1 MIGSFGGFGGMG
13 LGALS
18 GLGGFAPTPAQI
30 QERLKASG
38 ITNVAPPAPVVA
50 PRPAPVVAPRPA
62 PVVAPRPAPVAPPPV
77 VAPRPAPAPAP
88 VAPAPVAPA
97 PVAPRPVSNVMSATP
112 GQISLPA
119 NFSIPNISDL
129 QNNPYLKKKREEQA
143 AKDAKLARLK
153 AEVDARNRAGAKAN
167 EEKAAKLPGANIS
180 AYYDALRAGEDPSKF
195 ADVLQKSLAE
205 QDYVSTGME
214 MAEAGAYGPVEDKYI
229 VPGGLTTEGLGEFKF
244 DKTLKDFEGYDFDYG
259 KISDK
264 NLKKFQEELMP
275 VMAPAVAQ
283 AQLEGKSYQNALI
296 QAYERSP
303 EVQEIYAKYDIA
315 PQRISRKYGSEYLY
329 DPFTFSEI
337 QTVDRSPGTSD
348 YVKAVG
354 LAIGTAALGGA
365 LVAPGASPLSAAATK
380 GLTSAGVTAA
390 TGGDPSDILKS
401 GLLGGVGGYA
411 EGLSNTAKAAET
423 AAKGAKAGSELAK
436 AAELARKTSDTF
448 NTVVKTGKFVDAAID
463 GNLGSI
469 AIAAFGDDFTKA
481 ALDKIDPDDK
491 FFSGLN
497 INKSD
502 LTKGLVKT
510 QMELAKGT
518 DFEDAL
524 LRGVG
529 EYIMEGGALG
539 PNNIKTPEFIKAI
552 GDVLQDAGRMI
563 DDTFLQPIKE
573 IAEPVIDVAK
583 DVGKAVDKKVFQPA
597 KEVVQEVTEP
607 VTKPL
612 VKGAKAVG
620 ETVGDVAG
628 VVGDVIEAL
637 PNPNLP
643 VDLPRKVGTPPFFP
657 VTPTSTPTP
666 TPTYAYTPGIIEE
679 RGAEL
684 FDLGEKQERKVDSV
698 EAYLASLAA
707 GGMANGGA
715 VRSSYGNLDE
725 LLRIVEGE

>member
-1 MIGSFGGFGGMG
+1 
-13 LGALS
+13 
-18 GLGGFAPTPAQI
+18 
-30 QERLKASG
+30 
-38 ITNVAPPAPVVA
+38 
-50 PRPAPVVAPRPA
+50 
-62 PVVAPRPAPVAPPPV
+62 
-77 VAPRPAPAPAP
+77 
-88 VAPAPVAPA
+88 
-97 PVAPRPVSNVMSATP
+97 MSAMP

-143 AKDAKLARLK
+143 AKDAKLAKLK

-205 QDYVSTGME
+205 QEYVSTGMD
-214 MAEAGAYGPVEDKYI
+214 MAEAGAYGTMVDDVYI

-244 DKTLKDFEGYDFDYG
+244 DKSLEDFKGYDFDYG
-259 KISDK
+259 DISDK

-303 EVQEIYAKYDIA
+303 EVQEIYAKYDIS
-315 PQRISRKYGSEYLY
+315 PQRVSRKYGSEYLY

-390 TGGDPSDILKS
+390 TGGDPGDILKS

-502 LTKGLVKT
+502 LAKGLVKT

-552 GDVLQDAGRMI
+552 GDVLQDAGRML
-563 DDTFLQPIKE
+563 DDTVFQPIKK

-583 DVGKAVDKKVFQPA
+583 DVGRAVDKKVLQPA

-620 ETVGDVAG
+620 EAVGDVAG
-628 VVGDVIEAL
+628 VAGDVIETL

-643 VDLPRKVGTPPFFP
+643 VDLPRVGTPPFFP
-657 VTPTSTPTP
+657 VTPTQTASRTPTP
-666 TPTYAYTPGIIEE
+666 SATRSTPRVIREYTPDVAQIGEYE
-679 RGAEL
+679 RGTDDVA
-684 FDLGEKQERKVDSV
+684 
-698 EAYLASLAA
+698 AYLASII
-707 GGMANGGA
+707 GSGMANGGV

-725 LLRIVEGE
+725 LLRIVEGKR